1 MNSQFRIGF
10 RFNIFFYVFESLV
23 IIALYIFYRRMPPAS
38 FVVFC
43 TFALASTVF
52 FIRGVKSGKL
62 KRVQY
67 QRLQSIAHIALHMI
81 LSVAFDSAQVFLFAM
96 ALSAIVVF
104 IFIDSSI
111 TKFHAA
117 VSIPIVVIAAIGIG
131 LVNGTRQTMLVYSF
145 GSLVVLMIN
154 FVIVSMCSIIN
165 FQGRKS
171 KEQER
176 SLDDLLKVVEAKCDE
191 AQDATRSK
199 TRFLANM
206 SHEIRTPIN
215 AIMGMNEMILRESD
229 DEEIRGYASEAG
241 AAADSLLEIVND
253 ILDITKIEQGKFSD
267 ISAEYNVKT
276 LILDIYNLVKY
287 RAEAKNLKF
296 EVNCDPSLPTVLFGD
311 DIHLKQIL
319 SNLLSNAVKYTREG
333 TVSLNVNYLGKGKV
347 FFSVKDT
354 GIGIKQEDLARLF
367 DAFERFD
374 IYRNKSIE
382 GTGLGLNITSQL
394 LKKFG
399 SSLNVKSYYG
409 IGSEFSFTLEQEIV
423 DETPVG
429 HIDIAER
436 VDNKSAYTSGITA
449 PDANVLVVDDNAMNR
464 KVFINLL
471 KNTKINIDAAESG
484 EECLRLIEKK
494 HYDIIFMDHMMP
506 HMDGIETFEIMKSKE
521 HNLCK
526 DTPVIILT
534 ANAIVG
540 AKERYEKCGF
550 DGYLTKPVSAET
562 LENTIFGMLDKSLIV
577 SSEENG
583 GSEETEAVELP
594 IIEGVNWELA
604 KINVGEDLIPESVDM
619 FVKAM
624 KSDADELCGYY
635 ADIDDESALL
645 SYRVKV
651 HSMKSSATLIG
662 IIRLAGMAMELESA
676 ARGGKTDIIRAL
688 HPIFI
693 ESWLGYYEPL
703 SAMVGTQTATRNAS
717 DYPEDIAD
725 IIAEIKEAAGRLD
738 VGALDDL
745 SAELGDYIFEEEQA
759 QKIEQLKAMI
769 FAFEIEKIKAF
780 EL

>member
-10 RFNIFFYVFESLV
+10 RFNIFFYVLESLI
-23 IIALYIFYRRMPPAS
+23 IIALYIFYRRMPLPS

-43 TFALASTVF
+43 LFFIASTIF

-62 KRVQY
+62 QRAEY
-67 QRLQSIAHIALHMI
+67 QRIQSISHIALHMI

-96 ALSAIVVF
+96 GLSAVVIF

-117 VSIPIVVIAAIGIG
+117 ISIPIVIIAAIGIG
-131 LVNGTRQTMLVYSF
+131 LVNGTRQTMLVYTF
-145 GSLVVLMIN
+145 GSIVVLTIN

-215 AIMGMNEMILRESD
+215 AIMGMNEMILRECD
-229 DEEIRGYASEAG
+229 DEEIRGYATEAG
-241 AAADSLLEIVND
+241 NAADSLLEIVND
-253 ILDITKIEQGKFSD
+253 ILDITKIEQGKFTD
-267 ISAEYNVKT
+267 ISAEYSVRT

-296 EVNCDPSLPTVLFGD
+296 EIDCDPSVPSVLIGD
-311 DIHLKQIL
+311 DVHLKQIL
-319 SNLLSNAVKYTREG
+319 SNLLSNAVKYTHEG
-333 TVSLNVNYLGKGKV
+333 TINLTVNYLSDGKI

-374 IYRNKSIE
+374 IHKNKTIE

-409 IGSEFSFTLEQEIV
+409 IGSEFSFTLVQGV
-423 DETPVG
+423 ADDTPIGALDLSVKA
-429 HIDIAER
+429 DDKA
-436 VDNKSAYTSGITA
+436 AYSSGMTA

-471 KNTKINIDAAESG
+471 KNTKIKIDAAESG
-484 EECLRLIEKK
+484 EECLKLIEKK

-526 DTPVIILT
+526 DTPVIVLT

-540 AKERYEKCGF
+540 AKEQYEKCGF
-550 DGYLTKPVSAET
+550 DGYLTKPVNAET
-562 LENTIFGMLDKSLIV
+562 LEKTIFGLLDKSLIIAGDADET
-577 SSEENG
+577 SSEAELP
-583 GSEETEAVELP
+583 ELP
-594 IIEGVNWELA
+594 IIEGINWELA
-604 KINVGEDLIPESVDM
+604 KVNVGEELIPESVGM
-619 FVKAM
+619 FVKAL
-624 KSDADELCGYY
+624 KADADELNGYY
-635 ADIDDESALL
+635 ADIDSENTLL
-645 SYRVKV
+645 NYRVKV
-651 HSMKSSATLIG
+651 HSMKSSAALIG
-662 IIRLAGMAMELESA
+662 IIRLAGMAMELEAA
-676 ARGGKTDIIRAL
+676 ARNGKTEIIRAM
-688 HPIFI
+688 HKVFI
-693 ESWLGYYEPL
+693 ESWLSYYEPL
-703 SAMVGTQTATRNAS
+703 SAINNTEAATKMAS
-717 DYPEDIAD
+717 DYPEV
-725 IIAEIKEAAGRLD
+725 IAEIIEDIKEAAGRLD
-738 VGALDDL
+738 INELDDL
-745 SAELGDYIFEEEQA
+745 SKELGEYIFEGEEE

-769 FAFEIEKIKAF
+769 FGFEVERIKEF